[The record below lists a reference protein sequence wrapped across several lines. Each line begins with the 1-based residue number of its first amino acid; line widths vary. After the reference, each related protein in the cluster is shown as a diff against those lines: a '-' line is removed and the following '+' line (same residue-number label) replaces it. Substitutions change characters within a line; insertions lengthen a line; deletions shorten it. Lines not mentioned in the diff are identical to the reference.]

1 MRPAVALVV
10 LLVASPALGQTP
22 EPAPNPMR
30 LDYASA
36 PTCVD
41 MDTFRYM
48 VAARLL
54 GKDPFTTDAPELL
67 VLKLHRRAP
76 RFFSADL
83 SIYDA
88 AGERTQHRELTEPD
102 CTALVEGAATIVS
115 GWLRPLVLPP
125 AKAKAPLPAEVPPSA
140 APEPVVVVVVAP
152 APTPPAAE
160 PPARAVEPR
169 PAARRPVQFLVGA
182 VARAEF
188 GTGLRPAF
196 GVAVDAGVR
205 MMWFSLAVEFHWVP
219 SAGTT
224 SATGIDLSDTLFAGA
239 LVACR
244 HFGAHVTVMGCV
256 LGEAGEIQ
264 RVPAGLRGAAGRDV
278 LTQAGGGARIVVEVP
293 LASPVHLQV
302 LADLLG
308 VAENR
313 DKAHG
318 RLVVPGGVVGGVA
331 GGLGAGLGAT
341 F

>member
-22 EPAPNPMR
+22 EPAPDPMR

-41 MDTFRYM
+41 MDTFRHM

-76 RFFSADL
+76 RFFAADL

-125 AKAKAPLPAEVPPSA
+125 AKAKAPPPAEVPPPA
-140 APEPVVVVVVAP
+140 APEPVVVVAP

-196 GVAVDAGVR
+196 GVAVDAGFRVG
-205 MMWFSLAVEFHWVP
+205 WFSLAAEFHWVP
-219 SAGTT
+219 SA
-224 SATGIDLSDTLFAGA
+224 SATTANGVDLSNTLAAGA
-239 LVACR
+239 LVAC
-244 HFGAHVTVMGCV
+244 GHVGQRVAVLGC
-256 LGEAGEIQ
+256 LRGEAGGIN
-264 RVPAGLRGAAGRDV
+264 RTPARSGAAAYQ
-278 LTQAGGGARIVVEVP
+278 TSPYGGGGVRTGVEVP

-308 VAENR
+308 VAEQSLKLR
-313 DKAHG
+313 GSA
-318 RLVVPGGVVGGVA
+318 VVPGGLIGGVA
-331 GGLGAGLGAT
+331 GGFGAGLGAT